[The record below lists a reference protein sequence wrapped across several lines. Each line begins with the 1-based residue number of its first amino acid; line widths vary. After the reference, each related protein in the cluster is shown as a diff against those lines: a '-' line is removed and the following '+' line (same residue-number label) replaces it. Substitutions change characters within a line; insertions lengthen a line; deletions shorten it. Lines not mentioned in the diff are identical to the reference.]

1 LIGCLSGNWGGL
13 SSEIECRERKTFN
26 YLNSYFYRV
35 NNFLI
40 SLELMFALDNVDET
54 ATHLQTDDEQG
65 RQIASFD
72 INWLSNNVF

>member
-1 LIGCLSGNWGGL
+1 MA
-13 SSEIECRERKTFN
+13 RTKN
-26 YLNSYFYRV
+26 YLNSYFYRA

-40 SLELMFALDNVDET
+40 SLELTFALDNVDET
-54 ATHLQTDDEQG
+54 ATHLQTDNEQV